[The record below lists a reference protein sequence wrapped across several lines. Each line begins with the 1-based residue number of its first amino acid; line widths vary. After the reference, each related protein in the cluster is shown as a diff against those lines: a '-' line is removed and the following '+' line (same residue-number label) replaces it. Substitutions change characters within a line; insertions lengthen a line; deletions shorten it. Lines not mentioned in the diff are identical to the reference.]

1 MKELLYFAFSD
12 LMVQVEYSKEANSL
26 KYSSH
31 RELSF
36 GERVIVEQY
45 ILTNIAMKTDYYRK
59 RPSLFIY
66 LGVDTKLVKELNLYH
81 LKNTLQ
87 EVVGKENEVRQKV
100 QELINTSMTAYY
112 FDKIGDQILKLR
124 EVMAERPA
132 QEEVNSCLK
141 ELSELVDAYN
151 LYADRK
157 ISLQEVLPPDLRS
170 RLRGLVIS

>member
-1 MKELLYFAFSD
+1 MRELLYFAFSD

-31 RELSF
+31 RELTF

-66 LGVDTKLVKELNLYH
+66 MGVDSKLVKELNLYH

-87 EVVGKENEVRQKV
+87 EMVGKEKEVKQKV
-100 QELINTSMTAYY
+100 QELINTSMTSYY

-124 EVMAERPA
+124 EALSSGDGSQQVDECMR
-132 QEEVNSCLK
+132 
-141 ELSELVDAYN
+141 ELSELVRAYN
-151 LYADRK
+151 LYAERK
-157 ISLQEVLPPDLRS
+157 ITVDEVLPKDIRL
-170 RLRGLVIS
+170 RLRGSMIS

>member
-31 RELSF
+31 RELTS

-87 EVVGKENEVRQKV
+87 EVVGKENEVKQKV
-100 QELINTSMTAYY
+100 QELINSSMVSYY

-124 EVMAERPA
+124 EVMSSAENRDQLA
-132 QEEVNSCLK
+132 GCLK
-141 ELSELVDAYN
+141 ELAELVDAYN

-157 ISLQEVLPPDLRS
+157 ITLDEVLPADLRAK
-170 RLRGLVIS
+170 LRGSLIA

>member
-31 RELSF
+31 RELTF

-45 ILTNIAMKTDYYRK
+45 ILTNMAMKTDYYRK

-66 LGVDTKLVKELNLYH
+66 MGVDSKLVKELNLYH

-87 EVVGKENEVRQKV
+87 EMVGKEKEVKQKV
-100 QELINTSMTAYY
+100 QELINTSMMSYY

-124 EVMAERPA
+124 DLLSSGGSR
-132 QEEVNSCLK
+132 EEIDDCIV
-141 ELSELVDAYN
+141 ELTELVKAYN

-157 ISLQEVLPPDLRS
+157 ISLDDVLPGDLRA
-170 RLRGLVIS
+170 RLRGSVIS